1 MLVRILGSG
10 TIAGKTNRNCSGYL
24 VDDRILL
31 DCGPGTWRALDS
43 RGTELQRINNV
54 LISHFHV
61 DHISDLIV
69 LLWARNVL
77 EIGKEQVFSIFG
89 PSGIRTWYEKLTTA
103 HNDWIGE
110 VQVEIHELSEGT
122 VKVEDYTIEASSTYH
137 TFNSICFR
145 ITDSSNRSLF
155 YSGDTGWNE
164 NLIKLANSCDLAI
177 IEASVSSENRATDH
191 LSSRLAAAIARKAEV
206 KRLIL
211 THFYPE
217 AFNQDPLAEAR
228 KEYGGEITIAQD
240 GLTVA
245 F

>member
-1 MLVRILGSG
+1 MLLKILGSG

-24 VDDRILL
+24 VDERILI
-31 DCGPGTWRALDS
+31 DCGPGIWRALDS
-43 RGTELQRINNV
+43 SGSELRLINNV

-69 LLWARNVL
+69 ILWARNVL

-89 PSGIRTWYEKLTTA
+89 PPGIKTWYRKLTMA
-103 HNDWIGE
+103 HSDWIGE
-110 VQVEIHELSEGT
+110 LQVEIHELSGNTE
-122 VKVEDYTIEASSTYH
+122 KVDNYTIATISTSH
-137 TFNSICFR
+137 TFNSVCFK
-145 ITDSSNRSLF
+145 ITDSSNKSLF
-155 YSGDTGWNE
+155 YSGDSGWSE
-164 NLIKLANSCDLAI
+164 NLIEIADSCDLAI
-177 IEASVSSENRATDH
+177 IEASVSPDNKVPDH
-191 LSSRLAAAIARKAEV
+191 LSSRLAAKIAQMAKV

-217 AFNQDPLAEAR
+217 AFIHDPLTEAR

>member
-1 MLVRILGSG
+1 VFVRILGSG
-10 TIAGKTNRNCSGYL
+10 TIAGQTNRNCSGYL

-31 DCGPGTWRALDS
+31 DCGPGTWRSLDS
-43 RGTELQRINNV
+43 RGIELRLINIV

-61 DHISDLIV
+61 DHISDLIA

-77 EIGKEQVFSIFG
+77 KIDKEQVFSIFG
-89 PSGIRTWYEKLTTA
+89 PSGTRAWYEKLTA
-103 HNDWIGE
+103 VHSDWLHE
-110 VQVEIHELSEGT
+110 AQVEIHELSEGGAKT
-122 VKVEDYTIEASSTYH
+122 EGYTIKASSTYH
-137 TFNSICFR
+137 TLNSICFR

-164 NLIKLANSCDLAI
+164 NLVKLANSCDLAI
-177 IEASVSSENRATDH
+177 IEASVSSENKATDH
-191 LSSRLAAAIARKAEV
+191 LSSRLAAVIAQRAEV

-217 AFNQDPLAEAR
+217 ALNQDPLAEAR
-228 KEYGGEITIAQD
+228 KEYEGEITIAQD
-240 GLTVA
+240 GLTVV